1 MERDQQDADAST
13 TWCNT
18 GSASA
23 VVVWQSATVLEF
35 SALAAAIMTAEAKLI

>member
-1 MERDQQDADAST
+1 MRDRQFSYLPDD
-13 TWCNT
+13 T

-23 VVVWQSATVLEF
+23 VVVLQSAKVLEF